1 MRKLKYSNKINQ
13 ETALLSEMIN
23 NYVKKM
29 NKEYVCNMNKLIE
42 LIARGENLDVN
53 RLKTKYLG
61 YFKSTSDGKTDEI
74 EQDEQAQVKLDQGE
88 LAQGE
93 LAQDEL
99 AQDSVSSVNDE
110 IYLDKI
116 LIDHLEYWY
125 EKKNKGNIYYNNNLV
140 GNYNNNIFEI
150 NGKKY
155 NNKLQ
160 LLD

>member
-29 NKEYVCNMNKLIE
+29 NKEYVNNMNKLIE

-61 YFKSTSDGKTDEI
+61 YFKSSPDVEI
-74 EQDEQAQVKLDQGE
+74 EETAQEEKTEDVEQDT
-88 LAQGE
+88 
-93 LAQDEL
+93 
-99 AQDSVSSVNDE
+99 VSSIIDE
-110 IYLDKI
+110 VYLDKI
-116 LIDHLEYWY
+116 LIDNLEYWY

-155 NNKLQ
+155 NNKLE
-160 LLD
+160 LMC